1 LLGIH
6 VTGLSD
12 PGTLAANVPGSVLS
26 LMNSQVGT
34 WRQRMGV
41 IDQFTDGAVALWARI
56 WTDKGGWNPEHHAV
70 NFGDGGNF
78 DWDQKNSGFEAG
90 VDFAVTD
97 EFSLGLLIGKSEAD
111 VDLDN
116 PGVGSADLDADTWG
130 LYGTWISPTGF
141 YLDASYRWMSFDVD
155 MNSVAGAMAL
165 DGHAESF
172 NVELGY
178 AWTLSGGLKIEPQF
192 QYTKTSVDDM
202 DVLETSSGMTF
213 HNEGGD
219 SSRGRLGVAVRKSF
233 GEADAGWLWTP
244 YVTLSAVREFDG
256 ETVYAINDVFHGE
269 TTLEGTSTLLELGFT
284 ARHQNWSI
292 YGGLNWQ
299 DGGAVNNFFG
309 GQLGVRYTFG
319 GPAPV
324 APPPP
329 PPPPAKTC
337 ADLDDDGDGINNCDD
352 TCPGSPAGEAVGPNG
367 CPVPPEPVMEPKP
380 FRG

>member
-1 LLGIH
+1 
-6 VTGLSD
+6 
-12 PGTLAANVPGSVLS
+12 
-26 LMNSQVGT
+26 
-34 WRQRMGV
+34 MGV
-41 IDQFTDGAVALWARI
+41 IDHFNDGAVALWARI
-56 WTDKGGWNPEHHAV
+56 WQDKGGFSPEHHAV

-78 DWDQKNSGFEAG
+78 DWDQKNSGVEG
-90 VDFAVTD
+90 GIDFAVTD

-111 VDLDN
+111 VDLDD

-130 LYGTWISPTGF
+130 IYGTWISPTGF

-155 MNSVAGAMAL
+155 MNSVAGAMEV
-165 DGHAESF
+165 DGDAESF
-172 NVELGY
+172 NLELGY
-178 AWTLSGGLKIEPQF
+178 AWTLSGGLKIEPQL
-192 QYTKTSVDDM
+192 QYTKTNVDELDL
-202 DVLETSSGMTF
+202 LETSTGMTF
-213 HNEGGD
+213 RNDGGE
-219 SSRGRLGVAVRKSF
+219 SSRGRLGVAFRKSF

-244 YVTLSAVREFDG
+244 YLTISAVREFDG
-256 ETVYAINDVFHGE
+256 ENLYSINDVFHGE
-269 TTLEGTSTLLELGFT
+269 TDLEGTSTLLELGFT

-299 DGGAVNNFFG
+299 DGGAVVNFFG

-324 APPPP
+324 VAPPP

-337 ADLDDDGDGINNCDD
+337 ADLDDDGDGVNNCDD